1 VRNNDLAASAM
12 AGIMIKAL
20 FNHRFKK
27 QRLMSISSSKNA
39 GVLIVKPNGRLDTHT
54 SPEAD
59 ALIASAIEQ
68 GETRILVDFAVT
80 DYISSAG
87 LRVLLKATKQ
97 LKQAGGAFAL
107 CNANEQIREV
117 LEISGFATIM
127 HCYGNLEEAERMMAR

>member
-1 VRNNDLAASAM
+1 
-12 AGIMIKAL
+12 
-20 FNHRFKK
+20 
-27 QRLMSISSSKNA
+27 MSITSTKNN

-54 SPEAD
+54 SPDAD
-59 ALIASAIEQ
+59 ALITSAIEQ
-68 GETRILVDFAVT
+68 GETRVLVDFAVT

-97 LKQAGGAFAL
+97 IKQAGGAFAL

-127 HCYGNLEEAERMMAR
+127 HCYTNLEEAQQAMGG

>member
-1 VRNNDLAASAM
+1 
-12 AGIMIKAL
+12 
-20 FNHRFKK
+20 
-27 QRLMSISSSKNA
+27 MSISTRKSNN
-39 GVLIVKPNGRLDTHT
+39 VLIVMPSGRLDTHT

-59 ALIASAIEQ
+59 QLIASVIEQ
-68 GETRILVDFAVT
+68 GETRILVDFGQT

-97 LKQAGGAFAL
+97 LKQAGGAFGL

-127 HCYGNLEEAERMMAR
+127 PCYGTLEEAERELAA